1 MIEKDESDSHKPITN
16 NTLKQA
22 KELNSKESGPLTE
35 HYGIKGFTEVDDSKK
50 TQDYNI
56 Y

>member
-1 MIEKDESDSHKPITN
+1 MIIKDESDSHNQLTDTP
-16 NTLKQA
+16 LKQK

-35 HYGIKGFTEVDDSKK
+35 HYQVKGFSGVDDSKK

>member
-1 MIEKDESDSHKPITN
+1 MIIKDESDSHKPITDTPLN
-16 NTLKQA
+16 QA

-35 HYGIKGFTEVDDSKK
+35 HYGVKGFKEVDDSKK